1 VGGEGPSLGTDV
13 LVDSVHCVRPIFAA
27 NFFNKKSH
35 HLTWLLNCFVHSTQ
49 TGDMIAL
56 AEKLFN
62 EHNWDIHLFALE
74 HRYYGESVPS
84 IVKLDQDE
92 NDSDSEDASD
102 YEKYS
107 DFTYLSSRQAV
118 HDIAQFVKSPEA
130 AMHLGESPENVRWI
144 AFGGSYP
151 GMLSAWSRLL
161 FPDIIHGAVAN
172 SAPVQAELA
181 FTQYYDHVASD
192 LADEDVGGS
201 EECQRIFVE
210 GHEEIVSVL
219 EKSVFPNDENAGT
232 DPLDFIATL
241 FNVCDGADA
250 LRESPRNIEML
261 IGDGAVRV
269 PAQENDPHCG
279 GKLCNIQK
287 LCDAIVGWRQTD
299 PIKSSMEILA
309 DINKIQLGD
318 ECNNVDW
325 TMYIDYYSSPTPENL
340 NDRSWL
346 YQTCNEFGF
355 YQTCQDDTK
364 CPYSRGYHLVDRD
377 LEFCQK
383 VFGIDPDDVAK
394 SVQSTLDFYGGWGL
408 TPSADATGGANT
420 PNSGPHLLGN
430 EDQHR
435 LLFVNGDVDPWT
447 ELAVTRLHGA
457 TNQLTVKVSGA
468 SHHFWTHEVLDTDG
482 DEIAA
487 ARQQIYDTV
496 SSWLGVVHSVF
507 TAVG

>member
-1 VGGEGPSLGTDV
+1 
-13 LVDSVHCVRPIFAA
+13 
-27 NFFNKKSH
+27 
-35 HLTWLLNCFVHSTQ
+35 
-49 TGDMIAL
+49 MIAL

-261 IGDGAVRV
+261 IEFLLKRMIHIVAESCVTFKSCVMQSLDGV
-269 PAQENDPHCG
+269 
-279 GKLCNIQK
+279 KLIQSSRLWRYLLISTRYSWVMSATMSTG
-287 LCDAIVGWRQTD
+287 LC
-299 PIKSSMEILA
+299 ILT
-309 DINKIQLGD
+309 I
-318 ECNNVDW
+318 
-325 TMYIDYYSSPTPENL
+325 T
-340 NDRSWL
+340 
-346 YQTCNEFGF
+346 
-355 YQTCQDDTK
+355 
-364 CPYSRGYHLVDRD
+364 
-377 LEFCQK
+377 
-383 VFGIDPDDVAK
+383 
-394 SVQSTLDFYGGWGL
+394 
-408 TPSADATGGANT
+408 
-420 PNSGPHLLGN
+420 HLL
-430 EDQHR
+430 HPR
-435 LLFVNGDVDPWT
+435 
-447 ELAVTRLHGA
+447 
-457 TNQLTVKVSGA
+457 
-468 SHHFWTHEVLDTDG
+468 
-482 DEIAA
+482 I
-487 ARQQIYDTV
+487 
-496 SSWLGVVHSVF
+496 
-507 TAVG
+507 